1 MIHAPIADLTGDPN
15 TGRTTYLQFALTALS
30 YSGRLDRAAPMP
42 GFPDYFTVE
51 NMANLSL
58 QHRGTGWMAVLQFKS
73 APEGLPGFIETPSA
87 HPFEDEE
94 AALMAGI
101 ALVCEVATGSPELP
115 FSKEAGDFVIP
126 PG

>member
-1 MIHAPIADLTGDPN
+1 MIHAPIADLTSDPN

-30 YSGRLDRAAPMP
+30 YSGRLDRMAPIP
-42 GFPDYFTVE
+42 SFPAQFTVE
-51 NMANLSL
+51 NMANLYL
-58 QHRGTGWMAVLQFKS
+58 EHRVTGWVAVLQFKS

-115 FSKEAGDFVIP
+115 VSKEAGDFVIP